1 MDVDVLTSR
10 EIEIEVRFRR
20 VQTGALEAVQA
31 NGELL
36 QVLHIPHLTPL
47 LILIEINRSK

>member
-20 VQTGALEAVQA
+20 VQKGALESVQA
-31 NGELL
+31 NGELI
-36 QVLHIPHLTPL
+36 QVLHIPHPKPL
-47 LILIEINRSK
+47 LTLIEINRFE